1 MQYLS
6 CGRRAL
12 GIEGWGNASREAEG
26 DDAESVLPK
35 RSSDAEETE
44 REGGTESGVERG
56 GERERGSWRVKRQ
69 RSGKL
74 PSVYC

>member
-1 MQYLS
+1 MKPSDHVSGADNPSNRRTFRGREKVQYLS

-26 DDAESVLPK
+26 DDAESVLLK

-44 REGGTESGVERG
+44 RG
-56 GERERGSWRVKRQ
+56 GEQ
-69 RSGKL
+69 RAE
-74 PSVYC
+74 